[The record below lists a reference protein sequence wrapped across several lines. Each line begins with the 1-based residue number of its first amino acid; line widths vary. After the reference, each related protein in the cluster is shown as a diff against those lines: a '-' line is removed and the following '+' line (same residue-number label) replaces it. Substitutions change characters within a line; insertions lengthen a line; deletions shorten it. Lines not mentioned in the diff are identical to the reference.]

1 MYEITLEY
9 SYVSLFHCIRKFPCK
24 DVYSL
29 FIFFMAAGNMFLK
42 KHVKTVSCDHYV
54 TI

>member
-29 FIFFMAAGNMFLK
+29 FIFMAAGNMFLK
-42 KHVKTVSCDHYV
+42 KTCKNSSV
-54 TI
+54 

>member
-9 SYVSLFHCIRKFPCK
+9 SYVSLFHCIRKFPYK

-29 FIFFMAAGNMFLK
+29 FIFLWPLVTCFKK
-42 KHVKTVSCDHYV
+42 KHVKTVPCDHYV

>member
-29 FIFFMAAGNMFLK
+29 FIYNFMAAGNMFLK
-42 KHVKTVSCDHYV
+42 KTCKNSSV
-54 TI
+54 